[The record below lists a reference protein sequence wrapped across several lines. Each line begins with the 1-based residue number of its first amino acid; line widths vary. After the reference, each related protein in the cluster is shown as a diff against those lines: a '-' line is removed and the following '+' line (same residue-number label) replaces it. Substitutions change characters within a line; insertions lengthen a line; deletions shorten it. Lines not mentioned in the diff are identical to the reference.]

1 MYGARLT
8 STPIRFSVRR
18 PTDRR
23 RGGSRR
29 AESATTRSVI
39 DARASHAQSKLQ
51 SHWPATIRS
60 VLEATTKT
68 ADRPGRLDWCCVGAQ
83 KAGTSTLYRLLR
95 DHPQIVIP
103 SSKED
108 PIFDAD
114 VSVEQVQRYLDDR
127 FGGVGDAHCG
137 TVTPQYL
144 SAPETA
150 ARMHGFVPN
159 ARIVV
164 LLRDPVTRAFSH
176 HQMSTLRGLESR
188 SFDVAVADQLSILD
202 TGRPIDLNSE
212 IDSYVVR
219 GNYAWLLADWFKLF
233 GADNIHAV
241 FSDDL
246 DNATIATVERVQ
258 RFLGVDPLVP
268 DDAGFRFN
276 ANPPP
281 HRLSGWRKPVARA
294 LRRVGWDRTNPERK
308 ERLTSRIE
316 RTLAKTLPAP
326 QRDISPATVRAL
338 RNYYAPGYAPLVEL
352 IGVEPPWSA
361 A

>member
-1 MYGARLT
+1 M
-8 STPIRFSVRR
+8 
-18 PTDRR
+18 
-23 RGGSRR
+23 
-29 AESATTRSVI
+29 
-39 DARASHAQSKLQ
+39 
-51 SHWPATIRS
+51 
-60 VLEATTKT
+60 LEATTKT